1 APKGRRSLM
10 DVEARLL
17 AMGRAALAGYAR
29 QALGSETAELADWH
43 ARRLAYSEVN
53 PVSGGLYRLAGTAR
67 DGGTSVPWSL
77 VLKVVRAPARGLARP
92 AGLAERGARGY
103 QALRHLALLGE
114 RARGVASRARARR
127 RAPQA
132 RGARGPSL
140 RRRHLRQAR

>member
-10 DVEARLL
+10 DVEARLQ

-77 VLKVVRAPARGLARP
+77 VLKVVRAPAG
-92 AGLAERGARGY
+92 GARLVTATSG
-103 QALRHLALLGE
+103 ACGEGDSRCPRLLAGSGQE
-114 RARGVASRARARR
+114 R
-127 RAPQA
+127 
-132 RGARGPSL
+132 
-140 RRRHLRQAR
+140 